1 MSDHKTKRADIASQ
15 RLAQLNNQ
23 LASTTIHQKKKRAG
37 APAAPADWSD
47 LLGELNKIRE
57 LAQKPRAD
65 TTGYRRHKQAGKLW
79 VRERVELLLD
89 KDSFREIGS
98 AAGTVTWAKRPGPHR
113 NVIEAEKEYVDRFIP
128 SNNVQGAGILPSWYF
143 LNISNTK

>member
-1 MSDHKTKRADIASQ
+1 MSDHKTKKAASTIAGQ

-23 LASTTIHQKKKRAG
+23 LAPTTNHQKRKKRAG
-37 APAAPADWSD
+37 APTAPADWSD
-47 LLGELNKIRE
+47 LLGELIKIRE
-57 LAQKPRAD
+57 LAQIPRAD

-113 NVIEAEKEYVDRFIP
+113 NAIEAEKEYVDGFIP
-128 SNNVQGAGILPSWYF
+128 SNNVQGAGILPS
-143 LNISNTK
+143 